1 MFSAHS
7 TVVAPP
13 LAGRVMTWS
22 DARPMV
28 EESLKASGELQIS
41 RSDNGIVGVDRDMG
55 WVANAYH
62 VRETTPKGPSESDGI
77 MTVLFQK
84 TEEGYKILAFHA
96 GRPPG
101 VPVSAPSAPGNP
113 AKK

>member
-1 MFSAHS
+1 MKLTKFLISLCASSVILSLVACGGGGQGHNRPKASNDEVMAAYASLLQAFEKKDVNALDHMFSAHS

-41 RSDNGIVGVDRDMG
+41 RSDNG
-55 WVANAYH
+55 
-62 VRETTPKGPSESDGI
+62 
-77 MTVLFQK
+77 
-84 TEEGYKILAFHA
+84 
-96 GRPPG
+96 
-101 VPVSAPSAPGNP
+101 
-113 AKK
+113 